1 MSSIQE
7 RAARYIEKMP
17 PAIAGQGGSTE
28 AFNVSF
34 KLVQG
39 FALDPGVAASVFK
52 ADFNS
57 KCIPPF
63 SDAEILRKCQDA
75 LGKTP
80 RDGRGFLLANKD
92 LDRLPSTR
100 PPSTP
105 SPSKPKSKLRVQNE
119 RMPST
124 REWRTIADSRG
135 LYGPGVFLAA
145 RLGLLRVGELFG
157 FDVYGIGDAGGPL
170 AMVRRI
176 DGEPFPSY
184 QGRAE
189 IKSLTLVSGD
199 DFHRPFGFFPGAP
212 IQAIALCE
220 GVPDWLA
227 LWDQVVYE
235 YRKIDVFDT
244 EDIESIKALIRCIP
258 LVMPSTTSR
267 INDDFIGEFKGM
279 AVRVYVDNDE
289 SGRNAAMK
297 WARSIVGVVRS
308 VDQFDCSAYGNEVG
322 RDFNDCFTMVLDGS
336 LPK

>member
-1 MSSIQE
+1 MSTVQE
-7 RAARYIEKMP
+7 RARSYIEKLP
-17 PAIAGQGGSTE
+17 PAIAGQGGSSQ
-28 AFNVSF
+28 AFKVSYL
-34 KLVQG
+34 LVQG
-39 FALDPGVAASVFK
+39 FGLEPGDAAAEFRAVY
-52 ADFNS
+52 NL

-80 RDGRGFLLANKD
+80 KDGRGFLLANND
-92 LDRLPSTR
+92 RDRLPSTR
-100 PPSTP
+100 SPSTP
-105 SPSKPKSKLRVQNE
+105 SQSKPKIKLRVQNE

-124 REWRTIADSRG
+124 REWRTISDSRG
-135 LYGPGVFLAA
+135 LNGPGVFLAA

-176 DGEPFPSY
+176 DGEPFPAY
-184 QGRAE
+184 KGRAE
-189 IKSLTLVSGD
+189 IKSMTLVSGD
-199 DFHRPFGFFPGAP
+199 EFHRPFGFFPGAP

-227 LWDQVVYE
+227 LWDQVAYE
-235 YRKIDVFDT
+235 YQSIDVFDT

-289 SGRNAAMK
+289 AGNNAAMK
-297 WARSIVGVVRS
+297 WARSIVGVARS

-336 LPK
+336 LPI